1 MNLVKECRHSQRNE
15 SSTNKDR
22 KSHTA
27 MKTAHTG
34 VHLLLSLKCLGQ
46 RTESYSPMAG
56 KSNAANLSHSR
67 SNAPHPGC
75 LHLQVRGKIQS
86 HQFIAINQFFDSTS
100 FTILLT
106 ASVIPQSPTKTKNI
120 SHSQWCMLKSLTV
133 RNMTKCKHLVS
144 NPVRRCKSAA
154 SPNTT
159 TNNYRQADKLTVNLV
174 YQVNPIP
181 QVKKIHF

>member
-106 ASVIPQSPTKTKNI
+106 ASVIPQSPTKPRIYHIHSDACSRVSLFVTWQNVNI
-120 SHSQWCMLKSLTV
+120 WFQILSGDANLLHHPTQPPIIIDRQTNLQW
-133 RNMTKCKHLVS
+133 
-144 NPVRRCKSAA
+144 
-154 SPNTT
+154 
-159 TNNYRQADKLTVNLV
+159 
-174 YQVNPIP
+174 I
-181 QVKKIHF
+181 